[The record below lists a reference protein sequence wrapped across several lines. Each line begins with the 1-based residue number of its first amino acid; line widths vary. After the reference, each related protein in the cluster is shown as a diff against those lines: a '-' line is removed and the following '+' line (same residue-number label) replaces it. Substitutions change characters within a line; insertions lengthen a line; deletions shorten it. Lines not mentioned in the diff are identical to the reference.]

1 MTNVEYLIS
10 LILIGFSALFSG
22 LTLGYFSLNVNT
34 LERRAKLGN
43 KEAIA
48 IYPLRKRGNQL
59 LTTLLLGNVM
69 VNTALSIY
77 LGSIASGIVAG
88 FAATSLI
95 FVFGEIVPQAVLSRH
110 GMWFGSRLAPL
121 MRIIMII
128 LSPIAYPIALI
139 LDKVLGQ
146 EMPTLYSK
154 RELMQIV
161 SDLED
166 SGQSDIDADEERIV
180 HGALQFS
187 HTTVREIMTPKERV
201 VSFDENRRL
210 DHAFMEELAEQ
221 AYSRYP
227 IYSGN
232 QNNIVGILYTRDLLT
247 EDDHIA
253 IRDCADAYD
262 TNLFIIRPETKLDA
276 VLALMLKRRQHLAI
290 VKTKSEQ
297 FLGVVSLE
305 DIIEEIIQLE
315 IEDEDERDELMNNA

>member
-1 MTNVEYLIS
+1 VEYLIS
-10 LILIGFSALFSG
+10 LILIAFSALFSG

-43 KEAIA
+43 KEAQA
-48 IYPLRKRGNQL
+48 IYPIRRRGNQL

-77 LGSIASGIVAG
+77 LGSIASGLVAG
-88 FAATSLI
+88 LIATSSI

-110 GMWFGSRLAPL
+110 GMWFGSRLAPVMKL
-121 MRIIMII
+121 IMLV
-128 LSPIAYPIALI
+128 LSPIAYPIAYF
-139 LDKVLGQ
+139 LDRLLGQ

-161 SDLED
+161 SELED
-166 SGQSDIDADEERIV
+166 SDESEIDADEERIV

-187 HTTVREIMTPKERV
+187 HTTVRDIMTPRERV

-210 DHAFMEELAEQ
+210 DDAFMEELRDH

-232 QNNIVGILYTRDLLT
+232 PDNIVGILYTRDLIT
-247 EDDHIA
+247 EDDDIA
-253 IRDCADAYD
+253 INECEDAYD
-262 TNLFIIRPETKLDA
+262 TDLFVVRPDNKLDA

-290 VKTKSEQ
+290 VKTRAGQ
-297 FLGVVSLE
+297 FIGVVSLE
-305 DIIEEIIQLE
+305 DIIEEIIQVE
-315 IEDEDERDELMNNA
+315 IEDEDERDELVNNV